1 MDVLWDADTRF
12 CCVLVVMTRFE
23 VGCGW
28 LGVGTNEGDSS
39 YRRAHIL
46 VIVCIEMK

>member
-1 MDVLWDADTRF
+1 MLWDADTRF
-12 CCVLVVMTRFE
+12 CYVLVSMTGFE

-28 LGVGTNEGDSS
+28 LGVDTNEGDSS

-46 VIVCIEMK
+46 VIVCVDMQ